1 MKGGEVSEHELRVF
15 DSVGETAREAARA
28 LADAARRAVDQR
40 GRFSLALAGGTTP
53 RKTYEAFAELAD
65 VPWGAIDFYFGDERA
80 VPRDD
85 LESNY
90 RLCRESLFDRQSIE
104 EACIFR
110 MAGDADDLEAAAR
123 DYEAILPSALDLVLL
138 GMGEDGHTASIFPGS
153 PAFSEP
159 DRRVMVVTGPKPP
172 PKRLTLTPR
181 VFESARAVIVLV
193 TGSGKAPALA
203 RALEGPTDATALP
216 IQIVKN
222 RTFLVDR
229 AAASK
234 LASAREQV

>member
-1 MKGGEVSEHELRVF
+1 MSGHKLIVH
-15 DSVGETAREAARA
+15 DSVGETALEGARA
-28 LADAARRAVDQR
+28 LADAARRAVR
-40 GRFSLALAGGTTP
+40 TKGRFSLALAGGTTP
-53 RKTYEAFAELAD
+53 RKTYEAFAELPD

-85 LESNY
+85 PESNY

-110 MAGDADDLEAAAR
+110 MAADADDLDAAAR
-123 DYEAILPSALDLVLL
+123 DYEAILPRTFDLVLL

-153 PAFSEP
+153 PTFDEP
-159 DRRVMVVTGPKPP
+159 ARKVMVVTGPKPP
-172 PKRLTLTPR
+172 PRRLTVTPP
-181 VFESARAVIVLV
+181 VLEAALDVIVLV

-203 RALEGPTDATALP
+203 RALEGPSGPTALP
-216 IQIVKN
+216 VQIVKN

-234 LASAREQV
+234 LARPREQR

>member
-1 MKGGEVSEHELRVF
+1 MSGHKLLVF
-15 DSVGETAREAARA
+15 DSVGETALEAARA
-28 LADAARRAVDQR
+28 LADAARRAVRQK

-53 RKTYEAFAELAD
+53 RKTYEAFAELPD

-85 LESNY
+85 PDSNY

-104 EACIFR
+104 DACIFR

-123 DYEAILPSALDLVLL
+123 DYEAVLPKAFDLVLL

-153 PAFSEP
+153 PTFTETE
-159 DRRVMVVTGPKPP
+159 RRVMVVTGPKPP
-172 PKRLTLTPR
+172 PTRLTLTPR
-181 VFESARAVIVLV
+181 VLEAALEVFVLV
-193 TGSGKAPALA
+193 TGSGKAAALA
-203 RALEGPTDATALP
+203 SALEGPRDTTALP
-216 IQIVKN
+216 VQIVKN

-234 LASAREQV
+234 LESAREQR